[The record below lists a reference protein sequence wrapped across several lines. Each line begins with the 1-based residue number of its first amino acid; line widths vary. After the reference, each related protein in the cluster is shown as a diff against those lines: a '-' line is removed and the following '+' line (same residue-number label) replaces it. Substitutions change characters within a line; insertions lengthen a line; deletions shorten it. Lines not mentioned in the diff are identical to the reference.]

1 MKLVLAL
8 LAATHTAAAF
18 GPARYRASHDPVRR
32 FVPRRLAPALLSAT
46 HTAAA
51 FGPAGYRA
59 SHDPVS
65 RFVPRSAA
73 DECTIVFDAD
83 GAFCMEDS
91 HMNRATALD
100 CLATDECDVP
110 DFQEGALRHQ

>member
-1 MKLVLAL
+1 MLLTLAARDGRHRAFGADPFPRRPVPMKLVLAL
-8 LAATHTAAAF
+8 LAATHT
-18 GPARYRASHDPVRR
+18 
-32 FVPRRLAPALLSAT
+32 
-46 HTAAA
+46 AA

-110 DFQEGALRHQ
+110 EFQEGALRHQ

>member
-1 MKLVLAL
+1 MLLTLAARDGRHHRAFGADPLSPAQARPMKLVLAL
-8 LAATHTAAAF
+8 LA
-18 GPARYRASHDPVRR
+18 
-32 FVPRRLAPALLSAT
+32 AT

-65 RFVPRSAA
+65 RFVPRSAV

-110 DFQEGALRHQ
+110 EFQEGALRHQ

>member
-8 LAATHTAAAF
+8 LA
-18 GPARYRASHDPVRR
+18 
-32 FVPRRLAPALLSAT
+32 AT

-65 RFVPRSAA
+65 RFVPRSAV

-110 DFQEGALRHQ
+110 EFQEGALRQQKTPVARSPRDERRSSMTLLAFVRH

>member
-8 LAATHTAAAF
+8 LA
-18 GPARYRASHDPVRR
+18 
-32 FVPRRLAPALLSAT
+32 AT

-65 RFVPRSAA
+65 RCVPRSAV

-110 DFQEGALRHQ
+110 EFQEGALRHQSTPVARSHATRPSLRAKRGRSSVALFR

>member
-1 MKLVLAL
+1 MLLLTLAARDGRHRAFGADPLSPAQARPFPMKLVLAL
-8 LAATHTAAAF
+8 LA
-18 GPARYRASHDPVRR
+18 
-32 FVPRRLAPALLSAT
+32 AT

-65 RFVPRSAA
+65 RFVPRSAV

-110 DFQEGALRHQ
+110 EFQEGALRHQ